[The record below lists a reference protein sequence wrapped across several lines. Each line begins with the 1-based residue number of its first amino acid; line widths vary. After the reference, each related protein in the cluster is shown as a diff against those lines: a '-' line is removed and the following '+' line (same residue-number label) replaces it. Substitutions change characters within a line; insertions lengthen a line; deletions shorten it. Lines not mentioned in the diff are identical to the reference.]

1 MEIII
6 ENMDVSVVYFFVG
19 IFNNVLMRLVA
30 FSIFPRKCEHKLH
43 KPPVV
48 KGKCYSVAKIQTL
61 SYHHTPTAH
70 SYFPIIQ
77 VSVLKVEF
85 WLFQVK
91 FFHVFA
97 VDFVRFS
104 KQRRLS
110 KISCLKDTEMPR
122 RKPVRKFHTVF
133 SLKKDPYYL
142 RNPRLDFCVKIVPSI
157 HTNMLSYLIVS
168 KSTHISV

>member
-30 FSIFPRKCEHKLH
+30 FLYSLGSVSISSTSR
-43 KPPVV
+43 PVV

-91 FFHVFA
+91 FFMY
-97 VDFVRFS
+97 S
-104 KQRRLS
+104 
-110 KISCLKDTEMPR
+110 P
-122 RKPVRKFHTVF
+122 
-133 SLKKDPYYL
+133 
-142 RNPRLDFCVKIVPSI
+142 
-157 HTNMLSYLIVS
+157 
-168 KSTHISV
+168 